1 MTIKEWQ
8 KKVDDWIQEY
18 GVRYFDVKTNALLLT
33 EEVGEFSRLIARS
46 HGEQSFKQELS
57 IKEIEGRIA
66 EEMADI
72 IFVTTCLA
80 NQLDINLTKQL
91 EKNIRKKTSRD
102 SKRHNENPKLK
113 L

>member
-1 MTIKEWQ
+1 MTIKDWQ
-8 KKVDDWIQEY
+8 TKVDDWIKDI
-18 GVRYFDVKTNALLLT
+18 GVRYFDVKTNTLLLS

-46 HGEQSFKQELS
+46 HGEQSFKNQISTEE
-57 IKEIEGRIA
+57 IKKRVA

-80 NQLDINLTKQL
+80 NQMDIDLTDEL
-91 EKNIRKKTSRD
+91 EKNIKKKTKRD
-102 SKRHNENPKLK
+102 KARHHNNPKLK